1 MKVSFF
7 WNDIVYWADYSKR
20 HDCTCVIEISDEQY
34 NAMQSGVAYFVG
46 QEYAQKLQFS
56 VQNLTEEVEGET
68 KEYQRLDYL
77 GTSNVQLPNC
87 QETKTVEEVGQDNL
101 LLLQAGGRIE
111 RRDGVETYVS

>member
-7 WNDIVYWADYSKR
+7 WDNIVYWVDYSKR
-20 HDCTCVIEISDEQY
+20 PDCTGVIEISDEQY
-34 NAMQSGVAYFVG
+34 NATQSWLAYFVG
-46 QEYAQKLQFS
+46 QWYTQKLQFS

-87 QETKTVEEVGQDNL
+87 QETKTVEEVGQNL
-101 LLLQAGGRIE
+101 SILQDGGRIE
-111 RRDGVETYVS
+111 RRDGVEEYKQ